1 MFRRRPLLRA
11 AAVGGG
17 AYAFGKHRQ
26 REQEEAEQQAYNAGQ
41 QSAMASAPPP
51 APARHGLTAEDTQR
65 LGELGKL
72 HEQGVLTDEEFAK
85 QKASI
90 LGI

>member
-1 MFRRRPLLRA
+1 MPVVDAGTHQTLSGRPLLRA

-17 AYAFGKHRQ
+17 AYAFGKHKQRQ
-26 REQEEAEQQAYNAGQ
+26 QEEAEQQAYYEGRE
-41 QSAMASAPPP
+41 
-51 APARHGLTAEDTQR
+51 PAR
-65 LGELGKL
+65 
-72 HEQGVLTDEEFAK
+72 